1 MSSPRF
7 RILLAIHH
15 ELDPDAGAPGATLD
29 LGAALRAAGHHVS
42 LLSWHDLPSAFP
54 RQLKSLL
61 FPIRVAVEIARSEG
75 FDVVDASTGDA
86 WIWAAVRRGSLRR
99 RGPRLVTRSHGLE
112 HLVNE
117 RTKAREREGEL
128 ALSWKYGLYLGG
140 WRLLEVKWSLRG
152 ADLVLLLNE
161 QDREYAVQRLGVPA
175 DRAALYRH
183 GIRCEFLGLP
193 KPGPRAQ
200 GQPVRIAQIG
210 RYMEAKGIRSG
221 TRALMEVLDA
231 APGVEVTFLGTSVP
245 SEHVMRDFP
254 LRFRDRVHV
263 VERYRRADLPML
275 LQGHQV
281 KFFPTLTEGFG
292 LALLEAMACG
302 LAPVT
307 SDAAGPSEIVENNRT
322 GLIVAAG
329 NQGAYAEALL
339 TLIANDERRL
349 ELQRAAH
356 AEAQRASWSTAA
368 ARAVEDYRRA
378 LAERGATA
386 SR

>member
-7 RILLAIHH
+7 HILLAIHH

-29 LGAALRAAGHHVS
+29 LAAALRAAGHHVS
-42 LLSWHDLPSAFP
+42 VLSWDDLPSAFP

-61 FPIRVAVEIARSEG
+61 FPVRVAVEIARSE
-75 FDVVDASTGDA
+75 DVDIVDASTGDA
-86 WIWAAVRRGSLRR
+86 WIWAALRRGSLRR
-99 RGPRLVTRSHGLE
+99 RGPRIVTRSHGLE
-112 HLVNE
+112 HLVSE
-117 RTKAREREGEL
+117 RMKAREREGEL
-128 ALSWKYGLYLGG
+128 ALSWKYGLYWGG

-152 ADLVLLLNE
+152 ADSVLLLNE
-161 QDREYAVQRLGVPA
+161 PDREYAVQRLGVPA

-183 GIRCEFLGLP
+183 GIKGELLGLP
-193 KPGPRAQ
+193 QPAPRDQ

-210 RYMEAKGIRSG
+210 SYIEAKGIRPG
-221 TRALMEVLDA
+221 ARALIEVLDA
-231 APGVEVTFLGTSVP
+231 APSVEVTFLGTGVAV
-245 SEHVMRDFP
+245 EHVTRDFP
-254 LRFRDRVHV
+254 LRLRERVHV
-263 VERYRRADLPML
+263 VERYRRADLPVL

-307 SDAAGPSEIVENNRT
+307 SDAAGPSEIVDHNRT

-329 NQGAYAEALL
+329 NQGAYAEALM
-339 TLIANDERRL
+339 TLVANDERRL
-349 ELQRAAH
+349 ALQRAAH
-356 AEAQRASWSTAA
+356 AEAQSASWSTAA
-368 ARAVEDYRRA
+368 ARAVEDYRPGACRT
-378 LAERGATA
+378 GATA

>member
-7 RILLAIHH
+7 HILLAIHH
-15 ELDPDAGAPGATLD
+15 ELDPDAGAPGSTLD
-29 LGAALRAAGHHVS
+29 LAAALRAAGHRVS
-42 LLSWHDLPSAFP
+42 LLSWDDLPSAFP

-61 FPIRVAVEIARSEG
+61 FPIRVAVEIARSE
-75 FDVVDASTGDA
+75 DLDIVDASTGDA

-152 ADLVLLLNE
+152 ADLVLVLNE
-161 QDREYAVQRLGVPA
+161 HDREYAVQRLGVPA

-193 KPGPRAQ
+193 KPEPRAQ

-231 APGVEVTFLGTSVP
+231 ARGVEVTFLGTSVP

-263 VERYRRADLPML
+263 VERYHRADLPML

-307 SDAAGPSEIVENNRT
+307 SDAAGPSEIVDHDRT
-322 GLIVAAG
+322 GLVVAAG

-339 TLIANDERRL
+339 TLIENDERRL
-349 ELQRAAH
+349 TLQRAAQ
-356 AEAQRASWSTAA
+356 AEAQKASWSTAA